1 MWVLAVW
8 TGGIVVVW
16 IVAGVVLNPG
26 VGEEDIQECVM
37 EGFLPPEE
45 CEEALEE
52 LEADDPAPISVL
64 IPVLI
69 WLAGSVVLVWVLTRP
84 KPANPD

>member
-1 MWVLAVW
+1 VLSVWTAGILAVW
-8 TGGIVVVW
+8 FI
-16 IVAGVVLNPG
+16 AGAVLNPG
-26 VGEEDIQECVM
+26 VGEEDIQECVA

-69 WLAGSVVLVWVLTRP
+69 WFGGSLLLLWVLSRP
-84 KPANPD
+84 KAANSS